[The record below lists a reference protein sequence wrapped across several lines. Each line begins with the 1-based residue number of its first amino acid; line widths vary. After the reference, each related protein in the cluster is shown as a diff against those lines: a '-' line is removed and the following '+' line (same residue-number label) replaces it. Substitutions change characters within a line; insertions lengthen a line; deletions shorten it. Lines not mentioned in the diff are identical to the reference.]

1 MENEMTIK
9 NVCSIKATLSRSNR
23 HVIDEHGN
31 HLAIDDVISIVI
43 PQIEDVEMFEGDMVL
58 AMSIPQA
65 KALMCQLCNLIHSP
79 EKAIPHP
86 DAWMLD
92 KKEETL

>member
-9 NVCSIKATLSRSNR
+9 NVCGINATLSRSNR
-23 HVIDEHGN
+23 HAIDRHGN
-31 HLAIDDVISIVI
+31 HLIIDDVISIVI
-43 PQIEDVEMFEGDMVL
+43 PQIEDVELFEGDMVL

-86 DAWMLD
+86 DAWMI
-92 KKEETL
+92 EN